1 VIGGPGDGRYWQA
14 AGMTFMTGARRARLV
29 ARQHLDGSAADP
41 LRAADDV
48 VVLHATDPATVYLSV
63 LARCSDAALDDVSRA
78 MYDDRRLIRMLAM
91 RRTLFVVPV
100 ELAPIVHRAAGLGI
114 AAQQRRLL
122 IKQLRSIPTD
132 PPVPG
137 DVEGWLDEVESSVER
152 ALSARGEA
160 LANAL
165 STDEP
170 RLRTSFL
177 PTTDKAYDVKR
188 TITSQVLTV
197 MAAEGRIVR
206 GAPRGGWLVRQ
217 HAWQPATSWWPD
229 GLPDVPDAA
238 ARLVERYLRR
248 FGPATVADVQ
258 WWTGW
263 GARATQA
270 ALAALD
276 TTDVGC
282 GLVLAGDDVLDEP
295 RAPTAALLPALDP
308 TPMGWKERGWFLP
321 EDPGPFYDRSG
332 NIGPTVWWGGEIVG
346 GWAIRPDGRIATRH
360 VVDRGAAAELAVAE
374 AAHALE
380 ARLGGAAV
388 VPSFPT
394 PLEKE
399 LRTA

>member
-1 VIGGPGDGRYWQA
+1 
-14 AGMTFMTGARRARLV
+14 MHLTTEARRARLV
-29 ARQHLDGSAADP
+29 ARHHLDGSAADP
-41 LRAADDV
+41 LQAATDV

-63 LARCSDAALDDVSRA
+63 LARCPDATLGDISRT
-78 MYDDRRLIRMLAM
+78 MYDERRLVRMLAM

-100 ELAPIVHRAAGLGI
+100 ELAPVVHRAASLGI
-114 AAQQRRLL
+114 AVQQRRLL
-122 IKQLRSIPTD
+122 VKQLRTLPTD
-132 PPVPG
+132 PPVPD
-137 DVEGWLDEVESSVER
+137 DVEGWLDDVEASVER
-152 ALSARGEA
+152 ALLARGEA

-177 PTTDKAYDVKR
+177 PTTDKAYDVRR

-206 GAPRGGWLVRQ
+206 SAPRGGWLVRQ

-238 ARLVERYLRR
+238 ARLVERYLSR
-248 FGPATVADVQ
+248 FGPATAADVQ

-263 GARATQA
+263 TAGATRA

-276 TTDVGC
+276 TVDVGS
-282 GLVLAGDDVLDEP
+282 GLVLADDAEP
-295 RAPTAALLPALDP
+295 EEAGPPIAVLLPALDP

-321 EDPGPFYDRSG
+321 EDPAPFYDRSG
-332 NIGPTVWWGGEIVG
+332 NVGPTVWWGGEIVG
-346 GWAIRPDGRIATRH
+346 GWAIRPDGRIATRL
-360 VVDRGAAAELAVAE
+360 VVDRGADAARAAVE
-374 AAHALE
+374 AADALQ
-380 ARLGGAAV
+380 ARLEGGAV
-388 VPSFPT
+388 IPSFPT
-394 PLEKE
+394 PLERE

>member
-1 VIGGPGDGRYWQA
+1 
-14 AGMTFMTGARRARLV
+14 MTFTTEARRARLV

-41 LRAADDV
+41 LQAAADV

-63 LARCSDAALDDVSRA
+63 LARCPDAALDDVSRT
-78 MYDDRRLIRMLAM
+78 MYDDRRLVRMLAM

-100 ELAPIVHRAAGLGI
+100 EFAPVVHHAAGLGI

-122 IKQLRSIPTD
+122 VKQLRTLPTE
-132 PPVPG
+132 PPVPA
-137 DVEGWLDEVESSVER
+137 DVEGWLDDVESSVER

-165 STDEP
+165 SADEP

-177 PTTDKAYDVKR
+177 PTTDKAYDIKR

-206 GAPRGGWLVRQ
+206 SAPRGGWLVRQ

-238 ARLVERYLRR
+238 ARLVERYLSR

-263 GARATQA
+263 GAGSHAGRDRGARHRRRGMRTRARRRRRA
-270 ALAALD
+270 R
-276 TTDVGC
+276 
-282 GLVLAGDDVLDEP
+282 
-295 RAPTAALLPALDP
+295 RAPAPGAALLPALDP

-321 EDPGPFYDRSG
+321 EDPEPFYDRFG

-346 GWAIRPDGRIATRH
+346 GWAIRSDGRIVTRL
-360 VVDRGAAAELAVAE
+360 VVDRGADAERAVTE
-374 AAHALE
+374 AADALE

-388 VPSFPT
+388 VPAFPT

>member
-1 VIGGPGDGRYWQA
+1 MHFTTDD
-14 AGMTFMTGARRARLV
+14 RRARLV
-29 ARQHLDGSAADP
+29 ARHHLDGSAADP
-41 LRAADDV
+41 LQAATDV

-63 LARCSDAALDDVSRA
+63 LARCPDAGIGDISRT
-78 MYDDRRLIRMLAM
+78 MYDERRLVRMLAM
-91 RRTLFVVPV
+91 RRTLFVVPD
-100 ELAPIVHRAAGLGI
+100 EFAPVVHHAAGLGI
-114 AAQQRRLL
+114 AAQQRKQLV
-122 IKQLRSIPTD
+122 KQLRTLPTD
-132 PPVPG
+132 PPVPD
-137 DVEGWLDEVESSVER
+137 DVEAWLDDVETSVER
-152 ALSARGEA
+152 TLAARGEA

-177 PTTDKAYDVKR
+177 PTTDKAYDVRR

-206 GAPRGGWLVRQ
+206 SAPRGGWLVRQ
-217 HAWQPATSWWPD
+217 HTWQPATAWWPD
-229 GLPDVPDAA
+229 GLPEVPDAA

-248 FGPATVADVQ
+248 FGPATEADVQ

-263 GARATQA
+263 TAGATRA

-276 TTDVGC
+276 TIDVGS
-282 GLVLAGDDVLDEP
+282 GLVLADDVLPEEP
-295 RAPTAALLPALDP
+295 RAPSVALLPALDP

-321 EDPGPFYDRSG
+321 GDPGPFYDRSG
-332 NIGPTVWWGGEIVG
+332 NIGPTAWWGGEVIG
-346 GWAIRPDGRIATRH
+346 GWAIRPDGGVATRL
-360 VVDRGAAAELAVAE
+360 VADRGADAARAVAD
-374 AAHALE
+374 AADALE
-380 ARLGGAAV
+380 GRLGGATV

>member
-1 VIGGPGDGRYWQA
+1 MHFTTDD
-14 AGMTFMTGARRARLV
+14 RRARLV
-29 ARQHLDGSAADP
+29 ARHHLDGSAADA
-41 LRAADDV
+41 LQAATDV

-63 LARCSDAALDDVSRA
+63 LARCPDASIGDISRT
-78 MYDDRRLIRMLAM
+78 MYDERRLVRMLAM
-91 RRTLFVVPV
+91 RRTLFVVPD
-100 ELAPIVHRAAGLGI
+100 ELAPVVHRAAGLGI
-114 AAQQRRLL
+114 AAQQRKLL
-122 IKQLRSIPTD
+122 VKQLRTLPTD
-132 PPVPG
+132 PPVPD
-137 DVEGWLDEVESSVER
+137 DVEAWLDEVETSVER
-152 ALSARGEA
+152 ALAAHGEA

-206 GAPRGGWLVRQ
+206 SAPRGGWLVRQ
-217 HAWQPATSWWPD
+217 HTWQPASSWWPE

-248 FGPATVADVQ
+248 FGPATPADVQ

-263 GARATQA
+263 TAGATRA

-276 TTDVGC
+276 TVDVGP
-282 GLVLAGDDVLDEP
+282 GLVLADDVVLEAP
-295 RAPTAALLPALDP
+295 RAPTVALLPALDP

-332 NIGPTVWWGGEIVG
+332 NIGPTVWWGGEVIG
-346 GWAIRPDGRIATRH
+346 GWAIRPDGRIATRL
-360 VVDRGAAAELAVAE
+360 VADRGADAARAVAE
-374 AAHALE
+374 AADALE
-380 ARLGGAAV
+380 GRLGGASV
-388 VPSFPT
+388 VPAFPT

>member
-1 VIGGPGDGRYWQA
+1 
-14 AGMTFMTGARRARLV
+14 MTFTTEARRARLV
-29 ARQHLDGSAADP
+29 ARHHLDGSATDP
-41 LRAADDV
+41 LQAAADV

-63 LARCSDAALDDVSRA
+63 LARCSGAALDDVSRT
-78 MYDDRRLIRMLAM
+78 MYDDRRLVRMLAM

-100 ELAPIVHRAAGLGI
+100 ELAPVVHHAAGLGI

-122 IKQLRSIPTD
+122 VKQLRAIPTD
-132 PPVPG
+132 PPVPD
-137 DVEGWLDEVESSVER
+137 DVEGWLDDVESSVER
-152 ALSARGEA
+152 ALASRGEA

-188 TITSQVLTV
+188 TVTSQVLTV

-206 GAPRGGWLVRQ
+206 SAPRGGWLVRQ

-229 GLPDVPDAA
+229 GLPEVPDAA
-238 ARLVERYLRR
+238 ARLVERYLSR
-248 FGPATVADVQ
+248 FGPATAADVQ

-263 GARATQA
+263 GAGATRAV
-270 ALAALD
+270 LAALD
-276 TTDVGC
+276 TVDVGC
-282 GLVLAGDDVLDEP
+282 GLVLAGDDVPDEP
-295 RAPTAALLPALDP
+295 RPPTAALLPALDP

-346 GWAIRPDGRIATRH
+346 GWAIRPDGRIATRL
-360 VVDRGAAAELAVAE
+360 VVDRGADAERSVAE
-374 AAHALE
+374 AGGALK
-380 ARLGGAAV
+380 ARLGGAVV
-388 VPSFPT
+388 VPAFPT

-399 LRTA
+399 LRTT

>member
-1 VIGGPGDGRYWQA
+1 
-14 AGMTFMTGARRARLV
+14 M
-29 ARQHLDGSAADP
+29 
-41 LRAADDV
+41 

-63 LARCSDAALDDVSRA
+63 LARCSDAALDDVSRT
-78 MYDDRRLIRMLAM
+78 MYDDRRLVRMLAM

-100 ELAPIVHRAAGLGI
+100 ELAPVVHHAAGLGI

-122 IKQLRSIPTD
+122 VKQLRTIPTD
-132 PPVPG
+132 PPVPD
-137 DVEGWLDEVESSVER
+137 DVEGWLDDVESSVER

-160 LANAL
+160 LANTL

-229 GLPDVPDAA
+229 GLPEVPDAA
-238 ARLVERYLRR
+238 ARLVERYLSR
-248 FGPATVADVQ
+248 FGPATAADVQ

-263 GARATQA
+263 GAGATRA

-276 TTDVGC
+276 TVDVGC

-321 EDPGPFYDRSG
+321 EDPGPFYDRYG

-346 GWAIRPDGRIATRH
+346 GWAIRPDGRIATRL
-360 VVDRGAAAELAVAE
+360 VVDRGADAERAVAE
-374 AAHALE
+374 AADALE

-388 VPSFPT
+388 VPAFPT

-399 LRTA
+399 ADATASAERRRARGCGACVSRSPRTRRRARAAPCRRRRVRRR

>member
-1 VIGGPGDGRYWQA
+1 MHFTTDD
-14 AGMTFMTGARRARLV
+14 RRARLV
-29 ARQHLDGSAADP
+29 ARHHLDGSAADP
-41 LRAADDV
+41 MQAATDL

-63 LARCSDAALDDVSRA
+63 LARCPDATIGDISRT
-78 MYDDRRLIRMLAM
+78 MYDERRLVRMLAM
-91 RRTLFVVPV
+91 RRTLFVVPD
-100 ELAPIVHRAAGLGI
+100 ELAPVVHRAAGLGV
-114 AAQQRRLL
+114 AAQQRKLL
-122 IKQLRSIPTD
+122 VKQLRTLPTD
-132 PPVPG
+132 PPVPD
-137 DVEGWLDEVESSVER
+137 DVEAWLDEVELSVER
-152 ALSARGEA
+152 ALAARGEA

-206 GAPRGGWLVRQ
+206 SAPRGGWLVRQ
-217 HAWQPATSWWPD
+217 HAWQPASSWWPD

-248 FGPATVADVQ
+248 FGPATPADVQ

-263 GARATQA
+263 TAGATRA

-276 TTDVGC
+276 TVDVGP
-282 GLVLAGDDVLDEP
+282 GLVLADDVVLEAP
-295 RAPTAALLPALDP
+295 RAPTVAMLPALDP

-332 NIGPTVWWGGEIVG
+332 NIGPTVWWGGEVIG
-346 GWAIRPDGRIATRH
+346 GWAIRPDGRIVTRL
-360 VVDRGAAAELAVAE
+360 VADRGADAERAVTDAAD
-374 AAHALE
+374 ALQ
-380 ARLGGAAV
+380 ARLEGGAV
-388 VPSFPT
+388 IPSFPT

>member
-1 VIGGPGDGRYWQA
+1 MHFTTDD
-14 AGMTFMTGARRARLV
+14 RRARLV
-29 ARQHLDGSAADP
+29 ARHRLDGSAADP
-41 LRAADDV
+41 MQAATDL

-63 LARCSDAALDDVSRA
+63 LARCPDATIGDISRT
-78 MYDDRRLIRMLAM
+78 MYDERRLVRMLAM
-91 RRTLFVVPV
+91 RRTLFVVPD
-100 ELAPIVHRAAGLGI
+100 ELAPVVHRAAGLGV
-114 AAQQRRLL
+114 AAQQRKLL
-122 IKQLRSIPTD
+122 VKQLRTLPTD
-132 PPVPG
+132 PPVPD
-137 DVEGWLDEVESSVER
+137 DVEAWLDEVELSVER
-152 ALSARGEA
+152 ALAARGEA

-206 GAPRGGWLVRQ
+206 SAPRGGWLVRQ
-217 HAWQPATSWWPD
+217 HAWQPASSWWPD

-248 FGPATVADVQ
+248 FGPATPADVQ

-263 GARATQA
+263 TAGATRA

-276 TTDVGC
+276 TVDVGP
-282 GLVLAGDDVLDEP
+282 GLVLADDVVLEAP
-295 RAPTAALLPALDP
+295 RAPTVAMLPALDP

-332 NIGPTVWWGGEIVG
+332 NIGPTVWWGGEVIG
-346 GWAIRPDGRIATRH
+346 GWAIRPDGRIVTRL
-360 VVDRGAAAELAVAE
+360 VADRGADAERAVTDAAD
-374 AAHALE
+374 ALQ
-380 ARLGGAAV
+380 ARLEGGAV
-388 VPSFPT
+388 IPSFPT

>member
-1 VIGGPGDGRYWQA
+1 MHFTTDD
-14 AGMTFMTGARRARLV
+14 RRARLV
-29 ARQHLDGSAADP
+29 ARHHLDGSAADP
-41 LRAADDV
+41 MQAATDL

-63 LARCSDAALDDVSRA
+63 LARCPDATIGDISRT
-78 MYDDRRLIRMLAM
+78 MYDERRLVRMLAM
-91 RRTLFVVPV
+91 RRTLFVVPD
-100 ELAPIVHRAAGLGI
+100 ELAPVVHRAAGLGV
-114 AAQQRRLL
+114 AAQQRKLL
-122 IKQLRSIPTD
+122 VKQLRTLPTD
-132 PPVPG
+132 PPVPD
-137 DVEGWLDEVESSVER
+137 DVEAWLDEVETSVER
-152 ALSARGEA
+152 ALAARGEA

-206 GAPRGGWLVRQ
+206 SAPRGGWLVRQ
-217 HAWQPATSWWPD
+217 HAWQPASSWWPD

-248 FGPATVADVQ
+248 FGPATPADVQ

-263 GARATQA
+263 TAGATRA

-276 TTDVGC
+276 TVDVGP
-282 GLVLAGDDVLDEP
+282 GLVLADDVALEEP
-295 RAPTAALLPALDP
+295 RAPTVALLPALDP

-332 NIGPTVWWGGEIVG
+332 NIGPTVWWGGEVIG
-346 GWAIRPDGRIATRH
+346 GWAIRPDGRIVTRL
-360 VVDRGAAAELAVAE
+360 VADRGADAERAVTDAAD
-374 AAHALE
+374 ALQ
-380 ARLGGAAV
+380 ARLEGGAV
-388 VPSFPT
+388 IPSFPT

>member
-1 VIGGPGDGRYWQA
+1 MHFTTDD
-14 AGMTFMTGARRARLV
+14 RRARLV
-29 ARQHLDGSAADP
+29 ARHHLDGSAADP
-41 LRAADDV
+41 MQAATDL

-63 LARCSDAALDDVSRA
+63 LARCPDATIGDISRT
-78 MYDDRRLIRMLAM
+78 MYDERRLVRMLAM
-91 RRTLFVVPV
+91 RRTLFVVPD
-100 ELAPIVHRAAGLGI
+100 ELAPVVHRAAGLGV
-114 AAQQRRLL
+114 AAQQRKLL
-122 IKQLRSIPTD
+122 VKQLRTLPTD
-132 PPVPG
+132 PPVPD
-137 DVEGWLDEVESSVER
+137 DVEAWLDEVELSVER
-152 ALSARGEA
+152 ALAARGEA

-177 PTTDKAYDVKR
+177 PTTEKAYDVKR

-206 GAPRGGWLVRQ
+206 SAPRGGWLVRQ
-217 HAWQPATSWWPD
+217 HAWQPASSWWPD

-248 FGPATVADVQ
+248 FGPATPADVQ

-263 GARATQA
+263 TAGATRA

-276 TTDVGC
+276 TVDVGP
-282 GLVLAGDDVLDEP
+282 GLVLADDVVLEAP
-295 RAPTAALLPALDP
+295 RAPTVAMLPALDP

-332 NIGPTVWWGGEIVG
+332 NIGPTVWWGGEVIG
-346 GWAIRPDGRIATRH
+346 GWAIRPDGRIVTRL
-360 VVDRGAAAELAVAE
+360 VADRGADAERAVTDAAD
-374 AAHALE
+374 ALQ
-380 ARLGGAAV
+380 ARLEGGAV
-388 VPSFPT
+388 IPSFPT